1 MRGSMT
7 SLFEL
12 LSPEKQEEYTKI
24 MLKSFEDARKDQE
37 KIIKEANGYRK
48 DEEEEKGYDI
58 ANLNPRKNPYI
69 GKLKKG

>member
-7 SLFEL
+7 PLFEL

-48 DEEEEKGYDI
+48 DEED
-58 ANLNPRKNPYI
+58 A
-69 GKLKKG
+69 